1 MASIDIHHAH
11 VRSMKDARAAVER
24 VAEHISEK
32 FGMRHSWDGDH
43 LDFSG
48 SGVNGRITLDK
59 KSVHVTASLDFL
71 RGMFKGPIEAEIHRY
86 LEREFG

>member
-11 VRSMKDARAAVER
+11 GRSMKEARAAVER
-24 VAEHISEK
+24 VAERIAEK
-32 FGMRHSWDGDH
+32 FGIHHRWDGDH

-48 SGVNGRITLDK
+48 SGVKGRIALGK
-59 KSVHVTASLDFL
+59 KEVHVTASLDFL
-71 RGMFKGPIEAEIHRY
+71 RGMFKGPIETEIHRY